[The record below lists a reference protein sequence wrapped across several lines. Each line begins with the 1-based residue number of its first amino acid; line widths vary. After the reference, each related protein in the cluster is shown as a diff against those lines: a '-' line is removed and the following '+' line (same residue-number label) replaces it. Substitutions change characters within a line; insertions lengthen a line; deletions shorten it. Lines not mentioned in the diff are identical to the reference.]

1 MFHTLTNVQEG
12 AVPLLEPID
21 NREGLLCIGLRSI
34 TCTVGWYNIKAG
46 ETLSWRSESADLSL
60 DIPQGLYSFEQLKEA
75 MDVANPSASLTVSQ
89 VNGLIKLEV
98 AEEWEVS
105 MTDGLLALLGLD
117 DGLGGEWLGAG
128 VYMGDRPIDFAAH
141 KTVHVYLEEVSTTH
155 NVVDGAPSTLL
166 ASIAVGCRS
175 FGEIVMVRMEH
186 PEYKRLRDGSVGEWN
201 VAIKDEKGQIIDN
214 HNLPVSATL
223 EIVVVAKQQEQQ
235 R

>member
-1 MFHTLTNVQEG
+1 
-12 AVPLLEPID
+12 
-21 NREGLLCIGLRSI
+21 
-34 TCTVGWYNIKAG
+34 
-46 ETLSWRSESADLSL
+46 
-60 DIPQGLYSFEQLKEA
+60 
-75 MDVANPSASLTVSQ
+75 
-89 VNGLIKLEV
+89 
-98 AEEWEVS
+98 
-105 MTDGLLALLGLD
+105 
-117 DGLGGEWLGAG
+117 
-128 VYMGDRPIDFAAH
+128 MGDRPIDFAAH

-155 NVVDGAPSTLL
+155 NIVDGAPSTLL